1 MNVESQVGSLAAI
14 IAFLWVCSD
23 TIALSNRI
31 AIPYPSWRFKKDII
45 LLPNVLDKLEQING
59 VYYNWKVEEFPEHNF
74 DNTRQIGVIAQ
85 ELEQVYP
92 ELVVT
97 DAKGF
102 KTVDYPKLT
111 AILIEA
117 VKQQQAENEKLKS
130 DVEMIKSMLNLSD
143 QAEK

>member
-1 MNVESQVGSLAAI
+1 M
-14 IAFLWVCSD
+14 
-23 TIALSNRI
+23 
-31 AIPYPSWRFKKDII
+31 
-45 LLPNVLDKLEQING
+45 LDKLEQING